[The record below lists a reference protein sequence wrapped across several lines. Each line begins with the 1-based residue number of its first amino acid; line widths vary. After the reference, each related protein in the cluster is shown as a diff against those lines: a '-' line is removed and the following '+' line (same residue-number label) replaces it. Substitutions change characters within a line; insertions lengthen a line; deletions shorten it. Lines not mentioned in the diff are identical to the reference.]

1 MRLFYSRRVLSHCAR
16 RLSIMQDS
24 KYDHGPSFYVIP
36 EIPEE
41 TCLLQKL
48 ECIDALPNSFSVI
61 SPELAFTGFS
71 RLLIDHQ
78 LSLSKLS
85 EQLKKNEESVSGPAL
100 LTRLKEILQ
109 PVEKVFEALNSIT
122 LYDNDPMWSLING
135 RLFQK
140 LTASRTE
147 YFCLDPDIYRALLK
161 LSQDTT
167 GLDEADKGILKSL
180 VYECWRQ
187 GADSTLKGSV
197 VHGRKQLHSL
207 SPDTGS
213 FEADQPELD
222 RIRAAR
228 RLLSHQEEQFQAMV
242 FASSSVTGPL
252 ALRSRLS
259 GRTPDPSDLTVM
271 TGAANIPIAES
282 DLAPSAPSWLPSALG
297 GRISGGHVADMR
309 VNLSSDSVV
318 RAVLKHCGTR
328 QVRHMVWYG
337 WVQRSSLRSF
347 GGSAGQHASN
357 DGRIQDI
364 RRARYRLANLLGC
377 KDWLE
382 VVWRGTHLCS
392 QPSAN
397 SLIENY
403 LEPLR
408 AILQPMGKQE
418 LQVLNEWA
426 SSNLEFRGS
435 KLDPWDMDYAI
446 EQHNY
451 AATYSQLQT
460 QLLPTSG
467 SLLGYIGSL
476 LDELA
481 NLFQLRVVPD
491 PGAMDP
497 GRDDVLRLRIE
508 DSRSNAVMG
517 YVILDLFARPNRP
530 VLLGVAIPV
539 SLPRSWLTSKSG
551 SSDSLTRPGSCS
563 PSTVALLSDL
573 PLSARIDGIRVQYLL
588 SIASGFGACLQ
599 RLLSRTYHHQ
609 LSRISAFIVPDT
621 DYLVPDL
628 CSALMFTSVIR
639 PRLASSAKESTS
651 CQSYADPA
659 IGVRPPSGRI
669 FVLPLLR
676 QLYETRFDL
685 SLWSHGDRN
694 KNWMV
699 LNEELWSSHLPYP
712 RHPDDCWPCSATQLF
727 GPNGRCG
734 LQYQEVWRQIL
745 LHDVLAE
752 LKKLGW
758 PEQSDTMAVQEVL
771 ERFRKVFMVN
781 NGLPPNE
788 LFQSFCGR
796 DPSPEPLIQAIRT
809 RAFLAPSAI
818 PIPSDV
824 TPNLV
829 HE

>member
-1 MRLFYSRRVLSHCAR
+1 MMRLFYSRHVLSHCAR
-16 RLSIMQDS
+16 RLSIMQDP

-36 EIPEE
+36 EIPKE

-48 ECIDALPNSFSVI
+48 ECIDMLPNFSVI
-61 SPELAFTGFS
+61 SPDLAFTGFS

-85 EQLKKNEESVSGPAL
+85 EQLKKNDGSVSGPAL

-140 LTASRTE
+140 LIASRTE

-161 LSQDTT
+161 LSQDSA
-167 GLDEADKGILKSL
+167 GLDEADRGKCILKSL

-187 GADSTLKGSV
+187 GADSTLKGSG
-197 VHGRKQLHSL
+197 VHGTKHLHSP
-207 SPDTGS
+207 SPDPGS
-213 FEADQPELD
+213 VEANRTELD
-222 RIRAAR
+222 RIRAVR
-228 RLLSHQEEQFQAMV
+228 RHLSHEEEQFQAMV
-242 FASSSVTGPL
+242 FACSSVTGPL
-252 ALRSRLS
+252 VLRSRFS

-282 DLAPSAPSWLPSALG
+282 DLAPSTPSWLPSALG

-328 QVRHMVWYG
+328 QVRHTVWYG
-337 WVQRSSLRSF
+337 WVQRSSLQSF

-357 DGRIQDI
+357 DGRMQDI
-364 RRARYRLANLLGC
+364 RRARHRLANLLGC

-382 VVWRGTHLCS
+382 VVWRATHLCS

-408 AILQPMGKQE
+408 DILQPMGKQE
-418 LQVLNEWA
+418 LQVLSEWA

-435 KLDPWDMDYAI
+435 KLDPWDMDYVI
-446 EQHNY
+446 EQYNY
-451 AATYSQLQT
+451 AATYSQFQA

-467 SLLGYIGSL
+467 SLLDYIGSL

-517 YVILDLFARPNRP
+517 YVILDLFARF
-530 VLLGVAIPV
+530 
-539 SLPRSWLTSKSG
+539 
-551 SSDSLTRPGSCS
+551 
-563 PSTVALLSDL
+563 L
-573 PLSARIDGIRVQYLL
+573 PLCLGQEQRLHSHLVTLCSVFSLLHFKQYLL

-628 CSALMFTSVIR
+628 CSALMFASVIR
-639 PRLASSAKESTS
+639 PRLGSNAKESKS
-651 CQSYADPA
+651 RQSYADPA
-659 IGVRPPSGRI
+659 LGVRPPSGRI

-685 SLWSHGDRN
+685 ALWSHEDRN
-694 KNWMV
+694 KNWVV
-699 LNEELWSSHLPYP
+699 LNEEFWSSHLPYP
-712 RHPDDCWPCSATQLF
+712 RHPNDCWPCSATQLF

-745 LHDVLAE
+745 LHDVLAQ

-758 PEQSDTMAVQEVL
+758 PDQSDTVAVQEVL
-771 ERFRKVFMVN
+771 ERLRKVFMLN
-781 NGLPPNE
+781 NDLPPNE